1 VDKDELDE
9 IANQLILLKKSIAK
23 MQEQEKAIKK
33 KLEPYVGLI
42 EPMLMTDG
50 KIYCYSEKFKN
61 TLNRKQTLE
70 YIEKRVG
77 PEFAREVDIIC
88 TKKKRMEKRLHVKTW
103 DNED

>member
-1 VDKDELDE
+1 MDKDELNE
-9 IANQLILLKKSIAK
+9 IANELILLKKSIAK

-33 KLEPYVGLI
+33 KLEPYVKLVEPLI
-42 EPMLMTDG
+42 MLDG

-61 TLNRKQTLE
+61 TFNRKQVLE

-88 TKKKRMEKRLHVKTW
+88 TKKKRMAKRLHVKTW
-103 DNED
+103 ENED